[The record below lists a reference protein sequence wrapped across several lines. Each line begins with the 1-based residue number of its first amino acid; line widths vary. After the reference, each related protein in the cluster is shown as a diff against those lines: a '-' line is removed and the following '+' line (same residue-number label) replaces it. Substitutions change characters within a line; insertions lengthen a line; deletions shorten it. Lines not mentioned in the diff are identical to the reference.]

1 MGINLSD
8 IVVGEPR
15 KLEDFRGQVIAIDAF
30 NTLYQFLA
38 VIRQPDGTPLKD
50 RQGRVTSHLSGIIYR
65 TSNFIEAG
73 IKPVFVF
80 DGEPPRLK
88 AKVVADR
95 GEIKKRAEREWKEAL
110 DIGDL
115 ERARSKAMQTSRL
128 TSEMV
133 AQSQRLIEALGVPWV
148 QSPGEGE
155 AQASAMA
162 SKGDAFAAASQDYDS
177 LLFGAPFLA
186 RNLAISGR
194 RKLPRKNV
202 YVNVEPEVLDL
213 EATLKTLEVTRAQ
226 LVDVGILMGTDFNE
240 GLHGIGPK
248 KALQMIKRKGSAE
261 TALQELGASID
272 QLNEVREIFLNP
284 KVTYQYELRWNPPD
298 NDRVREMLCEGHDF
312 SKERIDAA
320 LQRIEESLRRG
331 QQRSLDQWFQP

>member
-1 MGINLSD
+1 M
-8 IVVGEPR
+8 
-15 KLEDFRGQVIAIDAF
+15 
-30 NTLYQFLA
+30 
-38 VIRQPDGTPLKD
+38 
-50 RQGRVTSHLSGIIYR
+50 YR
-65 TSNFIEAG
+65 TSNFLEAG

-110 DIGDL
+110 DVGDL

-133 AQSQRLIEALGVPWV
+133 EQSQRLVEALGVPWV

-177 LLFGAPFLA
+177 LLFGAPFLV

-202 YVNVEPEVLDL
+202 YVNVEPEVVDL
-213 EATLKTLEVTRAQ
+213 ESALKALGVTRAQ
-226 LVDVGILMGTDFNE
+226 LVDVGVLMGTDFNE
-240 GLHGIGPK
+240 GISGIGPK
-248 KALQMIKRKGSAE
+248 RALQLIKKNGSAE
-261 TALQELGASID
+261 GALRELGASID

-284 KVTYQYELRWNPPD
+284 NVTYQYDLRWNPPD
-298 NDRVREMLCEGHDF
+298 NDRVREMLCDEHDF
-312 SKERIDAA
+312 SRERIDAA
-320 LQRIEESLRRG
+320 LQRIEDSLRRG